1 MVKECPI
8 FIELL
13 EVEHLLSLVSESVA
27 MEIEKKQLSTNPDFF
42 LQKFSRIEQLFAKT
56 QFGVSVLDRELRY
69 IHVDDRMATIDGVS
83 IEQHVGRPVKEV
95 DPRIA
100 LVLEPMLLRAI
111 MEDRPVVDL
120 VVEIPK
126 AVKDLTT
133 HHRTWQVCCYPLKS
147 DDRSILGAS
156 LVVQDI
162 TEQKLKEA
170 AQVERLKFE
179 ALLSTLSA
187 TFINVA
193 VSEVDGKIVQG
204 LQKIVD
210 FLGFDRSSVWRLD
223 PDSGQMVC
231 THSYALPGIKQPP
244 AILQSGTLPI
254 WNSMVSRDEIFKVSN
269 VDELSDDFEMEKKY
283 CKEHGGIR
291 SIMFI
296 PASVGGVVVG
306 FITFVSYRVKRDW
319 PDDLIQRLRLLW
331 EVYAN
336 ALERKRADQQIQ
348 TALAEI
354 QKLKD
359 RLEAE
364 NIYLRDQ
371 INIEHQYD
379 EIIGKSYAVRKV
391 LLQVEQVAATDST
404 VLILGETGT
413 GKELIARAIHNQS
426 NRRTRAM
433 IKVNC
438 AALPAALIESELFG
452 HEKGAYTGAVSK
464 QIGRFEA
471 ANGGTIFL
479 DEIGEL
485 PLELQTKLLR
495 VLQEGQFERL
505 GSPRPVDVDVR
516 IIAATNMN
524 LALAV
529 KEGRFREDLYYRL
542 NVFPI
547 SVPPLRERQEDIP
560 LLVRAMVDE
569 FGKVFGKTI
578 ERIPRKSMEALD
590 RYSWPGNI
598 RELRNVV
605 ERAMILSKDS
615 VLVFDVPDSAT
626 TIISQTMSLE
636 DMERMHIISVMER
649 TGWRVRGKNGAAEI
663 LRLKPTTLDSKMKKL
678 GISRAT

>member
-1 MVKECPI
+1 MMSSRRP
-8 FIELL
+8 LTN
-13 EVEHLLSLVSESVA
+13 SE
-27 MEIEKKQLSTNPDFF
+27 FF
-42 LQKFSRIEQLFAKT
+42 LKEYEGLEQLYAEAA
-56 QFGVSVLDRELRY
+56 FGVSVFDQNLQYL
-69 IHVDDRMATIDGVS
+69 HVNDRMTSIDGLS
-83 IEQHVGRPVKEV
+83 REQHLGRSFKEI
-95 DPRIA
+95 DRQIA
-100 LVLEPMLLRAI
+100 LAVEPILLRTI
-111 MEDRPVVDL
+111 REKRPF
-120 VVEIPK
+120 VELTVTIPR
-126 AVKDLTT
+126 ATLDLTT
-133 HHRTWQVCCYPLKS
+133 AEWIWRVCCYPLKVS
-147 DDRSILGAS
+147 DGTVLGAS
-156 LVVQDI
+156 LLVQDI

-170 AQVERLKFE
+170 SQIERLKFE
-179 ALLSTLSA
+179 ALLSDLSA
-187 TFINVA
+187 TFINVP

-204 LQKIVD
+204 LHKIVD

-223 PDSGQMVC
+223 PDSGQLVC
-231 THSYALPGIKQPP
+231 THTYALPGTQPPP
-244 AILQSGTLPI
+244 AIILPGTMPV
-254 WNSMVSRDEIFKVSN
+254 WDSMVSRDEIFHVSD
-269 VDELSDDFEMEKKY
+269 VDELSDKFEMEKRY
-283 CKEHGGIR
+283 CKEHGDIR

-296 PASVGGVVVG
+296 PASIGGVVGG

-371 INIEHQYD
+371 INVEHQYD
-379 EIIGKSYAVRKV
+379 EIIGKSYSVRKV
-391 LLQVEQVAATDST
+391 LLQVEQVATTDST

-426 NRRTRAM
+426 TRRTLAM

-516 IIAATNMN
+516 VIAATNMN

-529 KEGRFREDLYYRL
+529 RDGRFREDLYYRL

-547 SVPPLRERQEDIP
+547 SVPPLRDRQEDIP
-560 LLVRAMVDE
+560 LLVWAMVGE
-569 FGKVFGKTI
+569 FGKRFGKTI
-578 ERIPRKSMEALD
+578 ERIPRKNMEALE
-590 RYSWPGNI
+590 RYSWPGNV

-615 VLVFDVPDSAT
+615 VLVIDVPDSTST
-626 TIISQTMSLE
+626 TISQTMSLE
-636 DMERMHIISVMER
+636 DMERMHIKSIMER

-678 GISRAT
+678 GISRTT

>member
-1 MVKECPI
+1 MY
-8 FIELL
+8 
-13 EVEHLLSLVSESVA
+13 VEFLQTEHCLNVSRVSVA
-27 MEIEKKQLSTNPDFF
+27 MESQKKQLVTNSDFF
-42 LQKFSRIEQLFAKT
+42 LHTFSRLRQLFAKT

-69 IHVDDRMATIDGVS
+69 LHVDDRMATIDGVS
-83 IEQHVGRPVKEV
+83 IEQHLGRPVMDV
-95 DPRIA
+95 DPRMA
-100 LVLEPMLLRAI
+100 LVLEPLLLSAI
-111 MEDRPVVDL
+111 REDRPSFDMAVELPRVVSDL
-120 VVEIPK
+120 ATP
-126 AVKDLTT
+126 L
-133 HHRTWQVCCYPLKS
+133 RTWQVCCYPLRS
-147 DDRSILGAS
+147 DDKNIVGAS

-170 AQVERLKFE
+170 AQAERLKFE

-204 LQKIVD
+204 LQKIVE
-210 FLGFDRSSVWRLD
+210 FLGFDRSSVWRVEAD
-223 PDSGQMVC
+223 NGDFIC
-231 THSYALPGIKQPP
+231 THTYAISGIKQPP
-244 AILQSGTLPI
+244 AVIHPEDLPI
-254 WNSMVSRDEIFKVSN
+254 WNSNVLNDEIFKVSD
-269 VDELSDDFEMEKKY
+269 VDELSDDFDKEKRY

-296 PASVGGVVVG
+296 PASVGGVVFG

-336 ALERKRADQQIQ
+336 ALERKRADQRIQ

-354 QKLKD
+354 QTLKD

-379 EIIGKSYAVRKV
+379 EIVGKSFAVRKV

-426 NRRTRAM
+426 SRRSRAL

-452 HEKGAYTGAVSK
+452 REKGAYTGAVSK

-516 IIAATNMN
+516 VIAATNMN

-547 SVPPLRERQEDIP
+547 SVPPLRDRLEDIP
-560 LLVRAMVDE
+560 LLVWAMVGE
-569 FGKVFGKTI
+569 FGKIFGKTI
-578 ERIPRKSMEALD
+578 ERIPRKNMEALN

-598 RELRNVV
+598 RELRNLV

-615 VLVFDVPDSAT
+615 VLVIDVPNSAST
-626 TIISQTMSLE
+626 AISQAMSLD
-636 DMERMHIISVMER
+636 DMERMHIKTILGS

-678 GISRAT
+678 GISRTT